1 LTTSLLRVVVGVEP
15 EVTTAHLVV
24 VEPVDLE
31 PAPDLALL
39 PVVIT
44 RLPSALVEP

>member
-1 LTTSLLRVVVGVEP
+1 VVEVAP
-15 EVTTAHLVV
+15 EVTTAHLAV
-24 VEPVDLE
+24 VEPADLE

-44 RLPSALVEP
+44 PLQ

>member
-1 LTTSLLRVVVGVEP
+1 VEVVAQEAIM
-15 EVTTAHLVV
+15 AHLVV
-24 VEPVDLE
+24 VEPVGLE
-31 PAPDLALL
+31 LAPDLALL